1 MADDLSLP
9 SESLAEALEEGG
21 ADDSLA
27 ELDASLDD
35 ASEELSELDASLDEA
50 EELEE
55 LSELEDSLDELGG
68 SLELRL
74 EEGQGT
80 TMTNRSP
87 KAASPET

>member
-27 ELDASLDD
+27 ELDASLD
-35 ASEELSELDASLDEA
+35 EEA

>member
-9 SESLAEALEEGG
+9 SEPLAEALEEGG

-27 ELDASLDD
+27 ELDASLDEE
-35 ASEELSELDASLDEA
+35 AEELEELEL

-55 LSELEDSLDELGG
+55 LSELEDALDELGG